1 MKIAVIDTETTGLDP
16 EKGSIVE
23 LAIVS
28 LPSFTNFSSLVKPE
42 HPIELQAMAAH
53 HLTEDMVADADPF
66 EKVIADS
73 MIEEADFIAAHNAE
87 FDSGFLPPVKEKPW
101 ICTWRCAR
109 HLYPDSP
116 SHSNQVLRY
125 YLKLNDKIQSD
136 KDGRKIMKLPPHR
149 ALPDAWVTAHILN
162 VMLETKTPQELVELT
177 KQPILLKMCN
187 FGKHRGT
194 EWEKVPKDYLAWI
207 LRQNFDADTLFTVKH
222 HLGVL

>member
-1 MKIAVIDTETTGLDP
+1 MKIVTVDVETTGLDA
-16 EKGSIVE
+16 ENGSIVE

-28 LPSFTNFSSLVKPE
+28 LPSFTYFSSLVKPE
-42 HPIELQAMAAH
+42 HPIELQAMATH
-53 HLTEDMVADADPF
+53 HILEEEVADADPF

-73 MIEEADFIAAHNAE
+73 MIEEADYIAAHNAA
-87 FDSGFLPPVKEKPW
+87 FDMSFLRIDKPV

-109 HLYPDSP
+109 HLYPDCP

-136 KDGRKIMKLPPHR
+136 KDGKKIMKLPPHR

-162 VMLETKTPQELVELT
+162 VMLETKTPEELVALT
-177 KQPILLKMCN
+177 KKPILLKMCN

-194 EWEKVPKDYLAWI
+194 EWENVPRDYMAWM
-207 LRQNFDADTLFTVKH
+207 LRQKPGFDPDTTFTIKH
-222 HLGVL
+222 HLGVV